1 MKNTE
6 HDSELAT
13 PGGDVPLAA
22 LLPSR
27 IEIDAAALASNVRLL
42 KTYVGCQVGMM
53 AVVKA
58 NAYGHGAVTVSRIA
72 LRSGAA
78 CLAVANMTEAIEL
91 RAAGMAAPI
100 LVLSYIPAAAIPQA
114 IQWDISVSVF
124 DLELARRYEDAARDV
139 KGRLKIHIKVDSG
152 MGRLGVLPAD
162 ALCLFRYLQSVS
174 QFDIEG
180 VYTHFSL
187 ADKDPK
193 YTAKQLA
200 TFKTALAAMQAG
212 GFSFRYIHAA
222 NSAATLASRAACF
235 NLIRPGLLLYGLN
248 PSRHLKVLAGLRPL
262 MSWKTGII
270 QVKTLPANSNVGYG
284 NSYRT
289 CGVETIAVLPVGY
302 ADGLRRSP
310 QTWREVL
317 VRGKRAPLVGRV
329 SMEKTTIDVTHIPD
343 VSVGDEVVLMG
354 RQGDEEIS
362 ADEIADW
369 LGTINYE
376 LVTTILPRVPRL

>member
-1 MKNTE
+1 MKKTE
-6 HDSELAT
+6 YDSELAAS
-13 PGGDVPLAA
+13 GGDVPLAA
-22 LLPSR
+22 LSPSR
-27 IEIDAAALASNVRLL
+27 VEIDAAALASNVRLL
-42 KTYVGCQVGMM
+42 KAYVGCQVGMM

-58 NAYGHGAVTVSRIA
+58 NAYGHGAVTVARIA
-72 LRSGAA
+72 LRNGAA

-100 LVLSYIPAAAIPQA
+100 LVLSYIPVSAIPQA
-114 IQWDISVSVF
+114 IQGDISVSVF
-124 DLELARRYEDAARDV
+124 DLELARRYEAAARDV

-152 MGRLGVLPAD
+152 MGRLGALPAD
-162 ALCLFRYLQSVS
+162 ALRLFRYLQSVN

-180 VYTHFSL
+180 IYTHFSL
-187 ADKDPK
+187 AGEDPK

-200 TFKTALAAMQAG
+200 TFKTALGAMQAG

-222 NSAATLASRAACF
+222 NSAATVASRAACF
-235 NLIRPGLLLYGLN
+235 NLVRPGLLLYGLN
-248 PSRHLKVLAGLRPL
+248 PSRQLKLAGLRPV
-262 MSWKTGII
+262 MSWKTVII

-289 CGVETIAVLPVGY
+289 CGEETIAVLPVGY

-317 VRGKRAPLVGRV
+317 IRGKRAPLVGRV
-329 SMEKTTIDVTHIPD
+329 SMEKTTLDVTHIPD
-343 VSVGDEVVLMG
+343 VSAGDEVVLMG

-376 LVTTILPRVPRL
+376 LVATILPRVPRL